1 MRTLSIEKQSDTI
14 ATRDDANVQHASPL
28 PVGHEL
34 TDVDLTDHVR
44 AGQTAFF
51 GVLFERHLAA
61 AYNLARQLT
70 RCQADADEL
79 VSTTFAKVLDALRAG
94 NGPHSAFRAYL
105 LTAVRHT
112 AYDSTRRS
120 RKCESFD
127 DVTTA
132 HGMKPEHV
140 IVPFVDTAVAGL
152 ERSLAANAFARLPER
167 WQAVLWHTEI
177 EGMRPA
183 EVALLLGLTPNGV
196 SALAYRAREGL
207 KQAYL
212 QMHLSAEV
220 ATKCQHISDR
230 MGAGVR
236 GGLSRR
242 ELARVTAHLDGC
254 DDCRNRFSYLV
265 ELNSQLR

>member
-1 MRTLSIEKQSDTI
+1 
-14 ATRDDANVQHASPL
+14 
-28 PVGHEL
+28 
-34 TDVDLTDHVR
+34 
-44 AGQTAFF
+44 
-51 GVLFERHLAA
+51 LFERHVAA

-79 VSTTFAKVLDALRAG
+79 VSTAFAKVLDALLAG

-105 LTAVRHT
+105 LTALRHT
-112 AYDSTRRS
+112 AYDATRRS
-120 RKCESFD
+120 RKCETFE

-132 HGMKPEHV
+132 HGARPEQV
-140 IVPFVDTAVAGL
+140 IVPFVDTAVAGV

-177 EGMRPA
+177 EGLQPTK
-183 EVALLLGLTPNGV
+183 VAPLLGLTPNGV

-212 QMHLSAEV
+212 QMHLNAEV

-230 MGAGVR
+230 LGAGVR

-242 ELARVTAHLDGC
+242 ERAIVTEHLDGC
-254 DDCRNRFSYLV
+254 DDCRDRFNYLV